1 MSFGSSP
8 PQGPIVHTT
17 ANPLAPLTTVKPGC
31 KAINI
36 LFEVPDAEAADVDKF
51 FAEHKSFID
60 ETHPTAGDKEPVIL
74 YYTVTKAA
82 QTKDPADPASE
93 KTGKQMYALCEIYKS
108 MDGCMAH
115 ITEGKKKEA
124 FFAKFN
130 ELVGKYS
137 KSVSMMAEVVASL

>member
-1 MSFGSSP
+1 M
-8 PQGPIVHTT
+8 
-17 ANPLAPLTTVKPGC
+17 
-31 KAINI
+31 
-36 LFEVPDAEAADVDKF
+36 PDADAADVDKF

-60 ETHPTAGDKEPVIL
+60 ETHHTAVDAAEPVIL
-74 YYTVTKAA
+74 YYTVTKSA
-82 QTKDPADPASE
+82 QTKDPMDPASE
-93 KTGKQMYALCEIYKS
+93 KTGNQMYALCEIYKS

-137 KSVSMMAEVVASL
+137 KSVSMMGEVVASM